1 MSKRLEVLVTGASG
15 FVGSNIVRYLAER
28 NHSVVA
34 TSRSSKLD
42 PLLTDYLENYSGKVQ
57 WVETDV
63 RDREKVMK
71 LADNHSFDKVIHAAF
86 MTPGSAKNE
95 ADRAI
100 EILDSNIGGTLN
112 VLELARKAD
121 IKRFVFVSSSG
132 VYPSTGDT
140 TSPIYEDSPSP
151 YQNLTGLYRITKIS
165 CEKIVERY
173 GQLYPLEVTAMR
185 LPVVYGPME
194 RPTNSRINMGPIHK
208 LLNLA
213 LTEGKR
219 TISVHGMDYV
229 SDWTHVMDA
238 AQGLVAGLTAK
249 KLSPVYNI
257 ASGTNQSLRDFLDG
271 VNEIS
276 GVKVDWV
283 ETKEKENADYAA
295 PVHRMRGPLSIQK
308 ARREMGYNP
317 LYTPKRGLVE
327 YGKWWRRVVEK
338 GLWV

>member
-1 MSKRLEVLVTGASG
+1 MSKRFKVLVTGASG

-42 PLLTDYLENYSGKVQ
+42 PLLADYLEDYSGNVQ
-57 WVETDV
+57 WVETDI
-63 RDREKVMK
+63 RDREKVMN
-71 LADNHSFDKVIHAAF
+71 LADSHSFDGVIHAAF
-86 MTPGSAKNE
+86 MTPGSVKNE
-95 ADRAI
+95 ANRAI
-100 EILDSNIGGTLN
+100 EILDTNIGGTVN

-121 IKRFVFVSSSG
+121 VKRFVFVSSSG

-140 TSPIYEDSPSP
+140 TTQIGENSPSP
-151 YQNLTGLYRITKIS
+151 YLNLTGLYRITKIG

-173 GQLYPLEVTAMR
+173 GQLYPLEATAMR

-194 RPTNSRINMGPIHK
+194 RPTNSRVNMGPIHR

-219 TISVHGMDYV
+219 TIPVHGMDYV
-229 SDWTHVMDA
+229 SDWTYVMDA
-238 AQGLVAGLTAK
+238 AQGLVAGLTSK

-257 ASGTNQSLRDFLDG
+257 ASGTRQSLRDFLDG
-271 VNEIS
+271 VNEIP
-276 GVKVDWV
+276 GIRVDWV

-295 PVHRMRGPLSIQK
+295 PVHRIRGHLSILK
-308 ARREMGYNP
+308 ARRELGYNP
-317 LYTPKRGLVE
+317 LYNPKRGVVE
-327 YGKWWRRVVEK
+327 YGKWWRRVVDK